1 MSQDYEK
8 YYDQI
13 EKEDN
18 IFVKARLISHLKKEG
33 LRTKDIGQRLK
44 LQPAAV
50 CHLLRL
56 IRLPEIVV
64 DGYYSHLLTA
74 SHLFIISRL
83 KTVTDMNQAY
93 EAILSNNL
101 SVMQTESLIRDKL
114 YHIKSD
120 GTYLSNEERKKYTDR
135 LTLGKRD
142 VNCTVVQTRTKSQ
155 ITMKMKGSLA
165 QTTPWVK
172 NVLALLANKDS
183 KY

>member
-8 YYDQI
+8 YFDQI
-13 EKEDN
+13 EKEEN
-18 IFVKARLISHLKKEG
+18 VFVKARLISHLKKEG

-56 IRLPEIVV
+56 IRLPEIII
-64 DGYYSHLLTA
+64 DGYYSHLLTV

-83 KTVTDMNQAY
+83 KTVKDMNQAY
-93 EAILSNNL
+93 ESILSNNL
-101 SVMQTESLIRDKL
+101 SVMQTEALIRDVL

-120 GTYLSNEERKKYTDR
+120 GTYLSNEERKKYTDQ
-135 LTLGKRD
+135 LTLSKRD

-155 ITMKMKGSLA
+155 VTLRMKGSLA

-172 NVLALLANKDS
+172 NLLAKLVSKDS